1 MPVIN
6 RFAGYADDMKEWRHW
21 LHLNP
26 ELGLELPKTAAYVAA
41 RLRSFGVDELQE
53 GIAQTGMVAIIS
65 GQGAGPTICL
75 RADMDAPPSTEA
87 TGAAH
92 ASETPRYMHGCGQDG
107 HTTMLLGTAR
117 HLAETRRFRGRVAL
131 IYQPTEEL
139 GGGDLL
145 MAAAG
150 IMKQFDISQVFA
162 LHNGPNMGGGTFA
175 INSGPMLAGADQFKI
190 IFEGPGGHAARPDL
204 TRDAL
209 LVVVDTVQ
217 ALQTVAARDR
227 PGYEPFVLTVSQVR
241 AGKEATNVFGMAPML
256 GGTVRAFLAEMREMA
271 KRRVHE
277 ITVAQAAAF
286 GFSVSITYT
295 NDIPPTVNDP
305 DKATFAAEVASELVG
320 ADAVDNHLIPR
331 MGVEDFSYTV
341 EGRPGAYMWIGQ
353 GECPAQHQPTYDFN
367 DDIALLGA
375 GFSLGRACA
384 IARYLT

>member
-92 ASETPRYMHGCGQDG
+92 ASETPRYMHGCGHDG

-162 LHNGPNMGGGTFA
+162 LHNAPNMG
-175 INSGPMLAGADQFKI
+175 
-190 IFEGPGGHAARPDL
+190 
-204 TRDAL
+204 
-209 LVVVDTVQ
+209 
-217 ALQTVAARDR
+217 VAH
-227 PGYEPFVLTVSQVR
+227 SQ
-241 AGKEATNVFGMAPML
+241 
-256 GGTVRAFLAEMREMA
+256 
-271 KRRVHE
+271 
-277 ITVAQAAAF
+277 
-286 GFSVSITYT
+286 SI
-295 NDIPPTVNDP
+295 
-305 DKATFAAEVASELVG
+305 
-320 ADAVDNHLIPR
+320 
-331 MGVEDFSYTV
+331 
-341 EGRPGAYMWIGQ
+341 
-353 GECPAQHQPTYDFN
+353 
-367 DDIALLGA
+367 
-375 GFSLGRACA
+375 LGRCWL
-384 IARYLT
+384 ARISSKSSLNVLAAMLHGLI